1 MASCTRCARGLE
13 RGRHARQQLRLDF
26 GASVGVQHARPASH
40 PAALPPA
47 PAPPQTPFYD
57 ALRVTPAMPVAGHI
71 KKRDVPKI
79 NNPAEAL
86 LT

>member
-1 MASCTRCARGLE
+1 MASCTRCAQRLG
-13 RGRHARQQLRLDF
+13 RGRRARQQLPLDF
-26 GASVGVQHARPASH
+26 GASCAVLHARHGSR
-40 PAALPPA
+40 PAARPPA